1 METGIFYDN
10 GNTLAQARIEA
21 NEELAQNTSLK
32 TVTFKA
38 PDYIVEVL
46 DLFASHSGSTRSALI
61 SDILAQYMGQAFVE
75 FSEGYLQN
83 FTSDNPMEYRVECET
98 YQLVEKVSPNAG
110 LFLTNSVAKVLKG

>member
-38 PDYIVEVL
+38 PDYIVEAL
-46 DLFASHSGSTRSALI
+46 DLFASHSGSTRSSLI
-61 SDILAQYMGQAFVE
+61 SDILTQYMGQAFVE
-75 FSEGYLQN
+75 FSEGYLSN
-83 FTSDNPMEYRVECET
+83 FISDESMERRVKCESYT
-98 YQLVEKVSPNAG
+98 VTENVSPNAG